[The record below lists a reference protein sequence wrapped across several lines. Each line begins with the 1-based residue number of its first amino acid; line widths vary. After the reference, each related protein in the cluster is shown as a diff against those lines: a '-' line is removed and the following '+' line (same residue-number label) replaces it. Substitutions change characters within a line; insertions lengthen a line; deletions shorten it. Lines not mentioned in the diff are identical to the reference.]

1 MKKTPIYY
9 PLTLTNTLTGKQELF
24 VPQNSPQVSLY
35 VCGITPYDYAHIGHG
50 RCYVTFDVL
59 YRLLSF
65 IGYQVTYCRNFTDI
79 DDKLISRA
87 EREYNDAFQYT
98 MIAEKFINAYHQDM
112 QALNCTAPTVEP
124 RVTDH
129 IQHIIDF
136 ISGLIEQ
143 EVAYATSDGVYYSI
157 SSFPAYGK
165 LSKRNLAD
173 LQAGARVQIREEK
186 HNPLDFALWKKAD
199 AATGPTWQSPWGA
212 GRPGWHIE
220 CSAMAQAYLGA
231 TLDIHA
237 GGMDLIFPHHENELA
252 QSEGLNHTQF
262 ARYWMHNAFVQINK
276 EKMSKSLG
284 NFITLRDIYTRFNP
298 MVLRYYFLNNHYR
311 NPLDFSV
318 EDIEGSAKSYNRL
331 AKIFH
336 TIPVYTGQDLEKLLL
351 VGLPEKLMQA
361 VCDDL
366 NIAKFF
372 GIIFDNLKN
381 IAEPA
386 NVIEATVIKTILVEV
401 LGLTLEPLGEKE
413 VVITAEMQQLIR
425 ERQNARE
432 AKNWA
437 LADSLRDKLKELG
450 YDLQDKK
457 LD

>member
-1 MKKTPIYY
+1 MKKTPTYY

-24 VPQNSPQVSLY
+24 VPRHAPKVSLY

-79 DDKLISRA
+79 DDKLIARA
-87 EREYNDAFQYT
+87 EREYNDAFQYST
-98 MIAEKFINAYHQDM
+98 IAEKFINAYHQDM
-112 QALNCTAPTVEP
+112 QALNCSAPTVEP

-129 IQHIIDF
+129 IQHIVDF
-136 ISGLIEQ
+136 IAGLIEQ
-143 EVAYATSDGVYYSI
+143 KAAYITSDGVYYSI
-157 SSFPAYGK
+157 SSFPDYGK

-186 HNPLDFALWKKAD
+186 HSPLDFALWKTVD
-199 AATGPTWQSPWGA
+199 TGPVWQSPWGP

-220 CSAMAQAYLGA
+220 CSAMSQAYLG
-231 TLDIHA
+231 TTFDIHA
-237 GGMDLIFPHHENELA
+237 GGMDLIFPHHENEIA
-252 QSEGLNHTQF
+252 QSEGLNHAQF

-298 MVLRYYFLNNHYR
+298 MVVRYYFLNNHYR
-311 NPLDFSV
+311 NPLDFSA
-318 EDIEGSAKSYNRL
+318 EDIEGNAKSYNRI
-331 AKIFH
+331 AKFFH
-336 TIPVYTGQDLEKLLL
+336 TVETYSGKDLQELLL
-351 VGLPEKLMQA
+351 SGIPEKLMKA
-361 VCDDL
+361 LCDDL

-372 GIIFDNLKN
+372 GIIFDNLKVL
-381 IAEPA
+381 AEP
-386 NVIEATVIKTILVEV
+386 NHRQEAQVIKTILVEV
-401 LGLTLEPLGEKE
+401 LGLTLEPLAEKE
-413 VVITAEMQQLIR
+413 ILLTSEMQKLIV
-425 ERQNARE
+425 ERDEARK

-437 LADSLRDKLKELG
+437 LADTLRDKLKELG

-457 LD
+457 I